1 MIETLSNFNT
11 TSIGTKVMTNQDRP
25 LDENGEVD
33 WPAFDKMRADNP
45 ICIDHKTDMVSI
57 KLMTKP
63 VSEGGMGAQL
73 TDFVELAVH
82 ILKGLNG
89 FYPCK
94 ENSET
99 ILHWEAGLECQR
111 ERTRDR
117 QKRNVEGQNK
127 E

>member
-1 MIETLSNFNT
+1 MIETLSNFKT
-11 TSIGTKVMTNQDRP
+11 TSIGTKVMTDQDRP
-25 LDENGEVD
+25 LDANGEVD
-33 WPAFDKMRADNP
+33 WPAFDRMRKDIH
-45 ICIDHKTDMVSI
+45 ICIDHKTDMVSF

-63 VSEGGMGAQL
+63 VSEGGSGAQL
-73 TDFVELAVH
+73 TDFVEMALH
-82 ILKGLNG
+82 ILKGLNK